1 MKLEELLEK
10 IDVFQDLQLINAKTG
25 EVYTDVTY
33 LAGGSP
39 DNLDNIDTHKK
50 DIVHGISAGISNDGE
65 PYVRISIDNVF

>member
-39 DNLDNIDTHKK
+39 DNLDNINTHKK

-65 PYVRISIDNVF
+65 PYVRISIDNVI

>member
-25 EVYTDVTY
+25 KVYTDVTY

-39 DNLDNIDTHKK
+39 DNLDNINTHKK

-65 PYVRISIDNVF
+65 PYVRISIDNII

>member
-39 DNLDNIDTHKK
+39 NNIDNINTHKK
-50 DIVHGISAGISNDGE
+50 DIVHGISAGIANDGE
-65 PYVRISIDNVF
+65 PYVRIAVDNVI